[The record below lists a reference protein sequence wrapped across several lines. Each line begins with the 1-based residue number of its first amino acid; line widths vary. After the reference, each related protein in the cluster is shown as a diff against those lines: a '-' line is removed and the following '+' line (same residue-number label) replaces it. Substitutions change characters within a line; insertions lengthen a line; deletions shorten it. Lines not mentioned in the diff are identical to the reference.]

1 MVIETSPLSD
11 ADRQRAPQ
19 LPVTYYTNGRKM
31 LLPALACF
39 VFAVLFY
46 WMLVDPWVSDPHPL
60 KSKIYAYF
68 GIIFFGAGVI
78 VCICFLV
85 RRWRFVTLDKTGI
98 LIQGY
103 RRPISW
109 SEIVNVDLV
118 HQGAGSQEI
127 EWIGIFVRD
136 TSAYYASLGPIGRR
150 LTSMTDRKLGTPF
163 LINCA
168 FLPIEPDILIAWLNE
183 YRAKYSR

>member
-1 MVIETSPLSD
+1 MAVNAAPSSD
-11 ADRQRAPQ
+11 ADTPQAPQ
-19 LPVTYYTNGRKM
+19 LPITYYTNGRKM
-31 LLPALACF
+31 LLPALGCL
-39 VFAVLFY
+39 VFAVLSY

-68 GIIFFGAGVI
+68 GIIFFGSGAIIAV
-78 VCICFLV
+78 CFLI
-85 RRWRFVTLDKTGI
+85 RRWRYVTLDKTGI

-103 RRPISW
+103 RRPIFW

-118 HQGAGSQEI
+118 YQHADSREI

-150 LTSMTDRKLGTPF
+150 LTSMTDRNLGTPF
-163 LINCA
+163 LINSA
-168 FLPIEPDILIAWLNE
+168 FLPIEPNTLIAWLDE
-183 YRAKYSR
+183 YRARYSR